1 MVRDAPESRFFI
13 WALALTT
20 VLVATGFALT
30 EAIPQDPAYHAF
42 IDRRAL
48 FGIPN
53 FFDVMSNLPLLF
65 AGLYGLSYVFRH
77 GKGLALSSLQ
87 PAYLVFFAGALLS
100 AMGSC
105 YYHVLPNNNSLVL
118 DRLPM
123 TIAFAGFFAIVIGEY
138 VSVIAGKRILV
149 PLLVAGVASV
159 AYWALTEASG
169 AGDLRPYAVI
179 QFLPM
184 LIIPAVLLLYR
195 SDSVSSQY
203 FWSVVGL
210 YFLAKVF
217 ENLDAVVFD
226 LGNWVSGHT
235 LKHLVAG
242 LAPLVL
248 VYALQHRT
256 SESTAQ
262 MQQSG

>member
-1 MVRDAPESRFFI
+1 MTARDAPESRYFI

-20 VLVATGFALT
+20 VLVAIGFALT
-30 EAIPQDPAYHAF
+30 EAIPQDPDYHAF
-42 IDRRAL
+42 VDRRTL

-53 FFDVMSNLPLLF
+53 FFDVVSNLPLLI
-65 AGLYGLSYVFRH
+65 AGCYGLSYVFRQ
-77 GKGLALSSLQ
+77 GERIGLSSLQ
-87 PAYLVFFAGALLS
+87 PAYLVFFAGVLLS
-100 AMGSC
+100 GMGSC
-105 YYHVLPNNNSLVL
+105 YYHALPNNNSLVW

-138 VSVIAGKRILV
+138 VSLIAGKRILV
-149 PLLVAGVASV
+149 PLLVAGLASV
-159 AYWALTEASG
+159 VYWAMTEASG

-195 SDSVSSQY
+195 SNSVSSQY
-203 FWSVVGL
+203 FWIVIGL
-210 YFLAKVF
+210 YFLAKIF
-217 ENLDAVVFD
+217 ENFDAVVFG
-226 LGNWVSGHT
+226 LGNWMSGHT

-248 VYALQHRT
+248 VYALKHRT
-256 SESTAQ
+256 PESTE
-262 MQQSG
+262 

>member
-1 MVRDAPESRFFI
+1 MTARDAPEPRFFI
-13 WALALTT
+13 WALALTS

-30 EAIPQDPAYHAF
+30 EAIPQDPDYHAF
-42 IDRRAL
+42 IDRRKL

-53 FFDVMSNLPLLF
+53 FFDVVSNLPFLF
-65 AGLYGLSYVFRH
+65 AGFYGLSYVFRH
-77 GKGLALSSLQ
+77 GERIGLSSLQ
-87 PAYLVFFAGALLS
+87 PAYLVFFVGVLLS
-100 AMGSC
+100 GLGSC
-105 YYHVLPNNNSLVL
+105 YYHAVPNNNSLVW

-123 TIAFAGFFAIVIGEY
+123 TIAFAGFFAIVISEY
-138 VSVIAGKRILV
+138 ISALAGKRILM

-179 QFLPM
+179 QFLPV

-203 FWSVVGL
+203 FWIIIGL

-217 ENLDAVVFD
+217 ENLDAVVFGM
-226 LGNWVSGHT
+226 GNWMSGHT

-248 VYALQHRT
+248 VYALKHRT
-256 SESTAQ
+256 SETSGSTA
-262 MQQSG
+262 